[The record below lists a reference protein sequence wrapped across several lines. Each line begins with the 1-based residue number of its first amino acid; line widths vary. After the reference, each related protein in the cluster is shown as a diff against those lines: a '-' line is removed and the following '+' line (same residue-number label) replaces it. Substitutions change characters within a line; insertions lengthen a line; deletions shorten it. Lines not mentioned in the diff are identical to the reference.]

1 MKFSKFIEN
10 LMESKVRQ
18 GLPHITTMNH
28 EQLTSLTHGG
38 KVHLHDMTEK
48 TDGSTHVFGHD
59 EHGFYTQYSG
69 SGSEKMRSHEDYV
82 NRAKR
87 RSEETGK
94 PLDLGAAHTFGHIHN
109 VLASNKALQKH
120 LKDEH
125 EKKKSEV
132 KVRGEVFYKPNAKEG
147 DHPNEVKFVGTSYRT
162 DHMGKV
168 GKYVIHSRLPENHEH
183 DLEHFKKHLSSSDMN
198 FDDDKIDHEKSHVD
212 VKQEHEELKK
222 VDHELLKQRTSKS
235 NKEAKEKEQS
245 KLSDISKRISDKV
258 DAHIKKQNL
267 SPKWGSGSEGIVVH
281 PSTKNKNA
289 PRFKVT
295 SDAFRK
301 YRESDEAK
309 EFKKKLADRA
319 SSSIKEAKEEVH
331 HASVIPLTGFSP
343 ISHMGHAHDLGG
355 TLSKLPGH
363 HHIGISSKAET
374 FTGEERANIL
384 KRQWKDKSKNLN
396 VHVDS
401 SGGSVVSKAFH
412 ALPKTGKKVL
422 HILVGHDRKS
432 FAEGLKKSLEDGKI
446 KEMNGHKWDEVHIH
460 HPEGEERS
468 HGMSGTKMRTAVANN
483 DSETFRKHLGSD
495 FSHKEADDIQKR
507 IKGAIDKGEL
517 QVNRPAAQPKKKKTL
532 KEMLYQFHDILL
544 EGGNVKIG
552 EHKAEE
558 IHVTPDSRKHLKS
571 DVHEMLNHLHD
582 SFHKEHGEHLFGKD
596 KQALKSGSTFS
607 GSTHHLMDDH
617 ISDTEFAKH
626 KPKVGDLDVKI
637 PKEHGEKLHAHL
649 ASGKKFGKFTV
660 IGTKK
665 AGNDIHALLKH
676 ENGKVHQV
684 DFEKSTYEKHEP
696 SKFDQFG
703 RSSHWDDVKAGIKGM
718 HHKLLL
724 NASGGDKYKFSNIHG
739 IKSRTDE
746 SDEWESD
753 PKKMSHKIF
762 GPKADHTKLHS
773 FHGLTELIKKHLPA
787 EQHQKIYDKL
797 EDSLKKV
804 KGIDSSKALAHLRKH
819 LTLKHNESIE
829 NIYEVVDSSTGM
841 DIAKSIYKVLVGVHP
856 LDGVEDP
863 NEIVKEALRLSK
875 TKEFDE
881 EVSRLIEAGKKA
893 GLTIDVDSEDD
904 EYKPKQVSYADFVKM
919 LGSEKSGVSPRY
931 SSIARGEYIKEEYE
945 DGDEDDDKDY
955 DEEDNMDDYV
965 EEYGEAKLSDD
976 EIDSIVAQLDDEDII
991 DHVYDE
997 DEFVDK
1003 EEEDE
1008 EDDESENDEEKEKI
1022 EESISRQERIRRAAR
1037 FKRTATKRER
1047 ARELALHRMSSPK
1060 KITKRARKAAVLAVK
1075 QKMFKGR
1082 DLSKLSVGEKER
1094 AERRVQAL
1102 ARSGALSRIALKLVP
1117 RIRKIEKERLSR

>member
-1 MKFSKFIEN
+1 MKFSQFTQMLTEN
-10 LMESKVRQ
+10 KVRQ

-38 KVHLHDMTEK
+38 KIHLHDMTEK

-87 RSEETGK
+87 RAEETGK

-120 LKDEH
+120 LKDQY

-132 KVRGEVFYKPNAKEG
+132 KVRGEVFYRPNAKEG
-147 DHPNEVKFVGTSYRT
+147 DHPGEVKFVGTSYRT

-183 DLEHFKKHLSSSDMN
+183 DLEHFKKHLSSADMN
-198 FDDDKIDHEKSHVD
+198 FDDDKIDHEKAHVD

-235 NKEAKEKEQS
+235 NKEAKEKEQA

-384 KRQWKDKSKNLN
+384 KRQWKDRSKNLK

-412 ALPKTGKKVL
+412 ALPTTGRKVL

-446 KEMNGHKWDEVHIH
+446 KEMNGHKWDEIHIH
-460 HPEGEERS
+460 HPEGEERG
-468 HGMSGTKMRTAVANN
+468 HGMSGTKMRTAVANG

-495 FSHKEADDIQKR
+495 FSAKEADSIQNR
-507 IKGAIDKGEL
+507 IKSAIDKGEI

-532 KEMLYQFHDILL
+532 KEFLCLVNASLL

-552 EHKAEE
+552 EHQAQE
-558 IHVTPDSRKHLKS
+558 IHVTPDSRKNLKD
-571 DVHEMLNHLHD
+571 DVHEMLSSLHD
-582 SFHKEHGEHLFGKD
+582 SFHKEHGGHLFGKD
-596 KQALKSGSTFS
+596 KKALSTGSAFS
-607 GSTHHLMDDH
+607 GSTHHLMDSS
-617 ISDTEFAKH
+617 ISDAEFAKH
-626 KPKVGDLDVKI
+626 KSKVGDLDVKI
-637 PKEHGEKLHAHL
+637 AKEHGDKLHAHL
-649 ASGKKFGKFTV
+649 TSGKKFGKFTV
-660 IGTKK
+660 IGTKR

-676 ENGKVHQV
+676 ENGKIHQV
-684 DFEKSTYEKHEP
+684 DFEKSSYENHEP
-696 SKFDQFG
+696 SKMDQFG
-703 RSSHWDDVKAGIKGM
+703 RSSHWTDVKAGIKGM
-718 HHKLLL
+718 HHKLLV
-724 NASGGDKYKFSNIHG
+724 NASGGEKYKFSGIHG

-746 SDEWESD
+746 SDEWEGD
-753 PKKMSHKIF
+753 PKKMTHKLF
-762 GPKADHTKLHS
+762 GSKADHTKLSS
-773 FHGLTELIKKHLPA
+773 FHGVTELIKKHIAP
-787 EQHQKIYDKL
+787 EHHQAIYDKFKDGLKKIKGVDSTKAL
-797 EDSLKKV
+797 EHLKKHLSLNQNESMNICEELDQVEGMQIAKDIYSILVGGAPMDSL
-804 KGIDSSKALAHLRKH
+804 
-819 LTLKHNESIE
+819 E
-829 NIYEVVDSSTGM
+829 N
-841 DIAKSIYKVLVGVHP
+841 
-856 LDGVEDP
+856 P
-863 NEIVKEALRLSK
+863 NDVVKEALRLSK
-875 TKEFDE
+875 TKEFSE
-881 EVSRLIEAGKKA
+881 EVMKLIEAGKKA
-893 GLTIDVDSEDD
+893 GLTIDVESDED

-919 LGSEKSGVSPRY
+919 LGSEKPG
-931 SSIARGEYIKEEYE
+931 SSKEYLERAKKQYMKEEQ
-945 DGDEDDDKDY
+945 DEDDEEY
-955 DEEDNMDDYV
+955 DEEDDMDDSV
-965 EEYGEAKLSDD
+965 EEYGELSDK
-976 EIDSIVAQLDDEDII
+976 EIDSIVDELDDEDII
-991 DHVYDE
+991 DHVYDD
-997 DEFVDK
+997 DEFVDANESDDEDDDKKDMK
-1003 EEEDE
+1003 EECSLNEVL
-1008 EDDESENDEEKEKI
+1008 
-1022 EESISRQERIRRAAR
+1022 SRQERIRRAAR
-1037 FKRTATKRER
+1037 FKRTETKRER
-1047 ARELALHRMSSPK
+1047 ARKIALHRMSSPK
-1060 KITKRARKAAVLAVK
+1060 KITKRARKAAILAIK

-1082 DLSKLSVGEKER
+1082 DLSKLSAGEKER
-1094 AERRVQAL
+1094 AERRVEAL
-1102 ARSGALSRIALKLVP
+1102 ARSGTLARIALKIVP
-1117 RIRKIEKERLSR
+1117 RIRKIEKERLSHG